1 VREGA
6 VAEVTVGATLRAAG
20 ARLAAVSQTPR
31 LDAEL
36 LLAETL
42 GWRRERL
49 LLDRDTLIDE
59 HAARRFE
66 ALLARRG
73 EREPVAYLLGR
84 RGFRHLTLAVDPRV
98 LIPRPETELLV
109 ETALDLAEGATVLDV
124 GTGSGAVALALKHER
139 PDLQI
144 TATDVSGAAVE
155 VARANAASLDLD
167 VSFRIADLLSG
178 VGRLPDAVLAN
189 LPYVPDE
196 TALMADVEA
205 YEPVSALRGGTDGL
219 AVIRRLLGDIG
230 SRAPVERPGWI
241 GLEIG
246 SDQGAAVAA
255 LVTAAGYRD
264 VAVRRDLAGL
274 DRVVVGAA
282 GE

>member
-6 VAEVTVGATLRAAG
+6 VAEVTVGAMLRAAG

-59 HAARRFE
+59 NAARRFE

-73 EREPVAYLLGR
+73 EHEPVAYLLGR
-84 RGFRHLTLAVDPRV
+84 QGFRHLTLAVDPRV

-139 PDLQI
+139 PDLRI

-167 VSFRIADLLSG
+167 VSFRVADLLSG
-178 VGRLPDAVLAN
+178 VRGPPDAVLAN

-219 AVIRRLLGDIG
+219 AVIRRLLVDIG
-230 SRAPVERPGWI
+230 SRAPAERPGRL